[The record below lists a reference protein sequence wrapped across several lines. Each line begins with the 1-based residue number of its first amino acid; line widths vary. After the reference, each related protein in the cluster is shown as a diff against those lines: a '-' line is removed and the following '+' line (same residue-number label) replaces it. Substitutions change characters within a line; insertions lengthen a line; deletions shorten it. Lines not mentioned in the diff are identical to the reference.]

1 MIIVNIEKARE
12 GMQLAENVAT
22 TTATEYKVLLKKGMF
37 LSAQMI
43 QMLKD
48 KGIKSVRI
56 VSGGI
61 GELAAPVSETK
72 AQKEELRNE
81 RITNAL
87 TTLDEIFEC
96 NEEIKE
102 LSHTAVQ
109 KVDNIAD
116 DIINDIANDTSFLG
130 NQMIALQ
137 NYDDYTYKHCLRVS
151 MLAASV
157 CGELGLSA
165 EETKEVVIAGLL
177 HDIGKSNIDHDI
189 IIKPGK
195 LTDKEFEEVKRHPHI
210 GYNILKNSGEYNA
223 NIMSGVL
230 FHQEKYDGSGYP
242 TGLVGEKIPLIARIL
257 TVCDVFDALT
267 SNRPYRQPWSVAE
280 TEEYMLGGCDQ
291 HFDIEVTKAF
301 LRAFN
306 PYPIGTLVQLSDGR
320 HGKVISHNE
329 NVLRPVV
336 RIMGK
341 FAGEE
346 LDLMNDFRF
355 LTISVT
361 GIYTE
366 EEEIKIGNP
375 ADNNPQ
381 DLDEM
386 EQEALEEMDAAEE
399 PMSELEAANAQ

>member
-1 MIIVNIEKARE
+1 MIIVNIDKARE
-12 GMQLAENVAT
+12 GMQLAENVCT

-37 LSAQMI
+37 LSSQMI
-43 QMLKD
+43 RMLKD

-56 VSGGI
+56 VSGGL
-61 GELAAPVSETK
+61 EDLAAPENTTK
-72 AQKEELRNE
+72 AAQEDRRNE

-116 DIINDIANDTSFLG
+116 DIMNDIANDTSFLG

-157 CGELGLSA
+157 CAELGLSPGD
-165 EETKEVVIAGLL
+165 TKEVVIAGLL

-210 GYNILKNSGEYNA
+210 GYNILKNSGEYNS

-306 PYPIGTLVQLSDGR
+306 PYPIGTMVLLSDGR
-320 HGKVISHNE
+320 HGLVIKHNE
-329 NVLRPVV
+329 NVLRPAV
-336 RIMGK
+336 RIMGR

-355 LTISVT
+355 LTISIK
-361 GIYTE
+361 GIYNE
-366 EEEIKIGNP
+366 EEDIQPETPENS
-375 ADNNPQ
+375 DNF
-381 DLDEM
+381 DED
-386 EQEALEEMDAAEE
+386 LEEFEGLE
-399 PMSELEAANAQ
+399 SELETVNG